1 MTSRMITDELMI
13 EVVRLPLTK
22 LRVAESTEYN
32 QELEGYLSRQEFLE
46 KIQAFNSISL
56 KLSINRMIIQIP
68 LVFVITTFIL
78 CVVAV
83 KTLSPFADEE
93 RIIIGIVL
101 VILLISVIF
110 MFFFTHQKGKHISSL
125 STLIQEFNKDDNKRN
140 VNWKLY
146 NESRSRLPPAYQMDI
161 VIHDNENAV
170 RDTEDSPPYE
180 EFTSPPS
187 EACAKEFAK
196 VGSNL
201 ILTARRIDRL
211 NELKQLILSEHP
223 NLKVY
228 TRQLDVRDKSTVD
241 QLVPTLPSDLKDIDV
256 LVNNAGLVKGMDKIG
271 EVSSEDIDT
280 MIDTNVKGLLYVT
293 QAVLPRMKERQ
304 KGHIINIGSISGK
317 QVYPNGGVYCAS
329 KHAVNAISRTLL
341 NELVDTPI
349 RVTEIN
355 PGMVETEFSVIRFGG
370 DKSRA
375 DKVYDGLT
383 PLTGEDIASRPD
395 HVNIADVTVYPVN
408 QASVSSVYRPNA
420 KK

>member
-1 MTSRMITDELMI
+1 MTRGMITDELMI

-68 LVFVITTFIL
+68 LVFVITTFVL

-146 NESRSRLPPAYQMDI
+146 NESRSRNSCFKFSKNKTYLIIEIGLPPAYQMDI

-187 EACAKEFAK
+187 CNH
-196 VGSNL
+196 SNISL
-201 ILTARRIDRL
+201 PPPVY
-211 NELKQLILSEHP
+211 SEH
-223 NLKVY
+223 
-228 TRQLDVRDKSTVD
+228 
-241 QLVPTLPSDLKDIDV
+241 
-256 LVNNAGLVKGMDKIG
+256 
-271 EVSSEDIDT
+271 
-280 MIDTNVKGLLYVT
+280 
-293 QAVLPRMKERQ
+293 
-304 KGHIINIGSISGK
+304 
-317 QVYPNGGVYCAS
+317 
-329 KHAVNAISRTLL
+329 
-341 NELVDTPI
+341 
-349 RVTEIN
+349 
-355 PGMVETEFSVIRFGG
+355 
-370 DKSRA
+370 
-375 DKVYDGLT
+375 
-383 PLTGEDIASRPD
+383 
-395 HVNIADVTVYPVN
+395 
-408 QASVSSVYRPNA
+408 
-420 KK
+420 